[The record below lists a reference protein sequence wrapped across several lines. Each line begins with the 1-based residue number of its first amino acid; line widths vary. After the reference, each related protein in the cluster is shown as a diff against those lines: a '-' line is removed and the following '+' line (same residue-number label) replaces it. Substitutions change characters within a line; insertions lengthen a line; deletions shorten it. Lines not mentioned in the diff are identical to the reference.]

1 MYIKI
6 YVSKIM
12 FFIYFRNKSIKLKA
26 YKKLPNVDECQPILA
41 MPNRVSPS
49 DHLPLFA
56 IFSYPIK

>member
-1 MYIKI
+1 M
-6 YVSKIM
+6 
-12 FFIYFRNKSIKLKA
+12 
-26 YKKLPNVDECQPILA
+26 KLPDASECQKILT